1 VPPRAGVVDRLRE
14 LIDGVASVEDEP
26 PDVAVAVDPD
36 GDLVVELGELIG
48 QRARL
53 GCIVRASGSLCVG
66 SLLRLG
72 EVVPRYGG
80 RQPIISPPWISSR
93 STSSTELASTTR
105 PAKP

>member
-36 GDLVVELGELIG
+36 GDLVLELGELSG

-53 GCIVRASGSLCVG
+53 GCIVGRQDRCVG